1 LAQRRRTI
9 ARLSTQIIRA
19 RTLIEKRI
27 RVAVSDLL
35 LFFITANVLVSGLV
49 DWSRGEPTQ
58 LPLPR
63 PFDRWHLDS
72 GLALVIYLSVHA
84 WRRRK
89 RIRRSTIR

>member
-27 RVAVSDLL
+27 RVAGSD
-35 LFFITANVLVSGLV
+35 
-49 DWSRGEPTQ
+49 
-58 LPLPR
+58 
-63 PFDRWHLDS
+63 
-72 GLALVIYLSVHA
+72 LALVVYLSVHA

>member
-1 LAQRRRTI
+1 VGLLFVGLVVIHLAQRRRTI

-27 RVAVSDLL
+27 RVAGSD
-35 LFFITANVLVSGLV
+35 
-49 DWSRGEPTQ
+49 
-58 LPLPR
+58 
-63 PFDRWHLDS
+63 
-72 GLALVIYLSVHA
+72 LALVVYLSVHA